1 MTPVQVESSEA
12 IPATKNEEEE
22 EEIDID
28 LNDPEVASAA
38 VKIQAGFRARIN
50 AKKTDT
56 AKVFAPYQFMHAHIK
71 NGEKKQNKPKNYIKY
86 TDFFSCI
93 IEIWLYQKLI
103 KIINQG
109 TPGV

>member
-1 MTPVQVESSEA
+1 MTPVQVESSDA

-56 AKVFAPYQFMHAHIK
+56 AKVFSPLSIYACPYTNWK
-71 NGEKKQNKPKNYIKY
+71 KKQEKPKNYIKY
-86 TDFFSCI
+86 TDFFLVFL
-93 IEIWLYQKLI
+93 EFGYI
-103 KIINQG
+103 KN
-109 TPGV
+109 